1 MNDVLNTIAS
11 RFSCRKYTGEP
22 VEQEKLEKIAH
33 AGLQAPSALNKQPL
47 EVIVINNKS
56 LIEELDAAALE
67 YMKENAPKA
76 YDRILERGGKVYYN
90 APSIF
95 LVLKTPEESATAKLD
110 AGILVQN
117 MALAATSLDL
127 NCVIA
132 AMTEMPFLGAKGEE
146 LKARIGWKEGYEY
159 AIGLIVG
166 YGDMVATPHAIDP
179 VKVTFVA

>member
-1 MNDVLNTIAS
+1 MNEVLNTIAS
-11 RFSCRKYTGEP
+11 RFSCRKYTGAP
-22 VEQEKLEKIAH
+22 VEAEKLEKIAM

-47 EVIVINNKS
+47 EVIVIHNKA
-56 LIEELDAAALE
+56 LIEELDAVALA
-67 YMKENAPKA
+67 YMKEQAPGA
-76 YDRILERGGKVYYN
+76 YERILSRGGKVYYN

-95 LVLKTPEESATAKLD
+95 LVLKTPDAGATAPVD

-132 AMTEMPFLGAKGEE
+132 AMTEMPFLSDKAAD
-146 LKARIGWKEGYEY
+146 LKARIGWKDGYEF

-166 YGDMVATPHAIDP
+166 YGDMEGKPHEVNP
-179 VKVTFVA
+179 VKVNFVA